1 MDADLF
7 STSPT
12 PPSHHTHAA
21 PDQIDSFHYIR
32 LLLDRLI
39 EERVLFNLQLGTS
52 QAPAI
57 STLLGVNVEGR
68 TFDLDAPF
76 RIGQREFAPIVK
88 GQPLAITAKLKG
100 TTVSFRSELQSV
112 IDDQGMIIYRCPF
125 PQQVSYSQQ
134 RHNFRVETK
143 DLEINARLYTS
154 SGKSFQARLIDISKG
169 GMRVYIH
176 NKIANKLKVR
186 LMLSCDINFDSDGEQ
201 ERVRV
206 AVRNILPPTEEGDEM
221 AIVGF
226 KFIEIDARQEQ
237 QLTHRIAKIER
248 QLLREQNHPGEEGGG
263 RIEVVAQKGS
273 E

>member
-1 MDADLF
+1 MDADL
-7 STSPT
+7 SPS
-12 PPSHHTHAA
+12 PPLPSSHSLHAA
-21 PDQIDSFHYIR
+21 PEQIDSFHYIR

-39 EERVLFNLQLGTS
+39 EDRVLFNLQLGTS
-52 QAPAI
+52 QVPAI
-57 STLLGVNVEGR
+57 STLLGVNVEER

-76 RIGQREFAPIVK
+76 RIGQSEFILTAK

-112 IDDQGMIIYRCPF
+112 VDDQGMILYRCHF
-125 PQQVSYSQQ
+125 PQQVNYSQQ

-154 SGKSFQARLIDISKG
+154 TGKSFQARLIDISKG

-176 NKIANKLKVR
+176 NKIASKLKIR

-206 AVRNILPPTEEGDEM
+206 AVRNILPPTEEGEEM

-226 KFIEIDARQEQ
+226 KFIEIDARQEL

-248 QLLREQNHPGEEGGG
+248 QLLREQNHPGEEEGG
-263 RIEVVAQKGS
+263 RAGVVMQKG
-273 E
+273 EG